1 MCCSERKHVDNEEF
15 EKLFSKRAKM
25 LRAEAQIP
33 VVSSTLGL
41 WSLFLWSLDD
51 GVAKKAGVGGTAC

>member
-41 WSLFLWSLDD
+41 
-51 GVAKKAGVGGTAC
+51 